1 MRATVADSRDS
12 CIANCAA
19 FTHGPKPRAPSKNIQ
34 HTAGLNPL
42 KNSIATSFVIVS
54 PVLHGRLFFY
64 ETRQVW
70 HAEMRK
76 PVRRRASKCDSFY
89 RLQRLAAVAMLTDK
103 GLHGFQVVRQ
113 YRATLISLKQIRKMC
128 R

>member
-1 MRATVADSRDS
+1 M
-12 CIANCAA
+12 
-19 FTHGPKPRAPSKNIQ
+19 APTRNIQ
-34 HTAGLNPL
+34 HAAGLNPL
-42 KNSIATSFVIVS
+42 KNSIATSLVIVS
-54 PVLHGRLFFY
+54 PALHGRLFIY

-89 RLQRLAAVAMLTDK
+89 RLQWLAAVAMLTDK
-103 GLHGFQVVRQ
+103 GLHGFQVIRQ
-113 YRATLISLKQIRKMC
+113 HGATLVSLKQIRKMC